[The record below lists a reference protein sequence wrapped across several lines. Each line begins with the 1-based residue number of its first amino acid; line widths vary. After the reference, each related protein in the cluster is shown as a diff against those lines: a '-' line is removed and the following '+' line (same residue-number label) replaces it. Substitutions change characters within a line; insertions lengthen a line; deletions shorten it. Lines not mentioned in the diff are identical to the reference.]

1 MLGRPIVSISEG
13 LKLKLRSD
21 EVDNTHR
28 TCDGCVWFWCARS
41 LRKHSPAQDGSQF
54 TTSQEP
60 VWPSLLVF
68 LLLPQA
74 LQQDSL
80 VGGV

>member
-1 MLGRPIVSISEG
+1 MSGRPIVFVSEG
-13 LKLKLRSD
+13 LKLRLRSD
-21 EVDNTHR
+21 EGNNTHR
-28 TCDGCVWFWCARS
+28 TCDGVFGSGVHC
-41 LRKHSPAQDGSQF
+41 PAQDGSQF
-54 TTSQEP
+54 TMSQEP
-60 VWPSLLVF
+60 VWPSLLVL